1 METDPQLNEVQV
13 EEPSARELSR
23 FKTFITIQVIFLLF
37 SPFAGGL
44 RFRPW
49 SSLDSAI
56 LVLSIG
62 MSGLAFVLET
72 FKGRRL
78 ILNIAAVFYL
88 LGVLDM
94 AMNISLFGVLG
105 QKLYRVLL

>member
-1 METDPQLNEVQV
+1 MEADHRLNEISA
-13 EEPSARELSR
+13 EEPSARELAR
-23 FKTFITIQVIFLLF
+23 FKTFITIQVIFLVASQL
-37 SPFAGGL
+37 AGGL

-72 FKGRRL
+72 FKARRL
-78 ILNIAAVFYL
+78 ILNIAAVCYL

-94 AMNISLFGVLG
+94 AINISIFGVLG
-105 QKLYRVLL
+105 QRLPKALI